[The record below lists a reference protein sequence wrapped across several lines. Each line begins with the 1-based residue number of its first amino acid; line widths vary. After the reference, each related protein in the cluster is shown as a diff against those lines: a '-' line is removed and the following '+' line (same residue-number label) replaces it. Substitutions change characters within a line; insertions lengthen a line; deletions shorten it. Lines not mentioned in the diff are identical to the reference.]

1 MNNKHLSRVLSL
13 FLAVAMVFGP
23 CLGAWAA
30 PASAEKAVSVS
41 ESGTGY
47 ELMQETLEKRLQSF
61 GAYDPDAVVD
71 FIVELEG
78 EALLES
84 KPAASTMRGYLQSR
98 TGQAAMNTIV
108 REQAAVQ
115 SRIVSDCTSA
125 VEIERTYQVVLNGFA
140 VRTSYSEKAT
150 LEAIPGVKAVYVA
163 QTHDYVEPTAGY
175 TAPSHSSGEMMDSD
189 RANAEG
195 YTGKGTVTA
204 ILDTGLDVAHA
215 AFDTDPA
222 DPAFTQADVEAFVS
236 SGKLQADAAA
246 DELYVSAKIPF
257 AYDYADS
264 DTDVLG
270 PESHGTHVAGT
281 VGGYDVTGE
290 GAVEFSGVAPD
301 TQLVIMKVFSDSSSG
316 ASDTWIFAALEDCV
330 VLGVDTINM
339 SLGTA
344 SGFTSESVADQVY
357 NRVLE
362 AGINLMCAAGNDYS
376 ATYSNNLGTNLPLVS
391 EPDNSIVGSPST
403 YGAALSVASVNEAK
417 TFTSY
422 ILAGGQKITFTD
434 TNSGE
439 KAFVTALDGQSLEV
453 VKVPGTGDKLD
464 FDEVDVQGKV
474 ALVRRGAIA
483 FTEKEANAAD
493 AGAVAMIVYDNVAG
507 DLINMQLNGLLP
519 AIFISQADGEYLA
532 ALEDKTISVSSEYT
546 DYMTDSSS
554 GLMSDFSSLGVAP
567 DLTLK
572 PEITAP
578 GGNVWSTLPDGSY
591 GNMSGTSMASPHMA
605 GAASV
610 LKQYVN
616 EAFASLN
623 PSEKQELINTLLMNT
638 AIPVKDENGVA
649 YTPRK
654 QGAGLAE
661 VYNAIHTG
669 AYVTV
674 DGSTRP
680 KAELGDSADGY
691 FSKEFTLTV
700 HNVSDSALTY
710 DLSAIPLTA
719 ETVLVQDYNGEAQ
732 LCISEHSRVMPA
744 NELEVLFSQSSVT
757 VPAGGTAQVTVK
769 LLLTEE
775 GEAALAD
782 FTNGTFLDG
791 FIVLESQNA
800 DKIDLSVPYLG
811 FYGDWGAASVFDNS
825 IYDEEEASVF
835 ASMMALF
842 SLQTGSGY
850 YLGVNLLAD
859 EMLVD
864 ANKIAVANRSLGYYR
879 PFSCLGLLR
888 APKTLNYKITS
899 TDPADDTVYL
909 DETVENV
916 IKSFYYASGGFINY
930 EMGPTYSG
938 WAPIFIDEDGYYS
951 YVPDGDYLYTV
962 TAQVDGTSSAAGTQS
977 ISFPI
982 SIDNQAPRLVS
993 TVYEVVDGIP
1003 YLTLNLTDNNYLMGF
1018 QLISADESTGYSPS
1032 YAVNEDEKGAITS
1045 VTFDVSD
1052 LQAAGLKT
1060 ARVAMYD
1067 YALNEATSDLFS
1079 LVSQD
1084 IEPDSVK
1091 ISNQDITVSGAS
1103 SFEIEAYIEPE
1114 NAVNKE
1120 LTWTSSNPEVATVV
1134 STGKTRYDSY
1144 EGVTFYEALVTTSGM
1159 GGTAVITATASNG
1172 VSGSTT
1178 VTVSSGAKE
1187 LTPDETGNYVIRE
1200 DGYYTIPANL
1210 NKSVKITDNARNVTI
1225 EGAVENTAD
1234 KPYSDLSFVSD
1245 VTEGLNL
1252 TIVNLNVTASSSS
1265 VITFAGADDTLTL
1278 VGENTIKGIDG
1289 RYLSKALISVAQG
1302 VGLTVNGSG
1311 ILNLYV
1317 PGNGY
1322 GAGIGGA
1329 AGKNAGSIT
1338 VDSGVLNITNY
1349 SGGAGIGGGSN
1360 GSVESVTI
1368 NGGVI
1373 NVDCL
1378 LFDGG
1383 WSNNLTINGAG
1394 IGTGDTVS
1402 GSNAAT
1408 VAEIT
1413 INGGEINGTTSTDA
1427 AVIGV
1432 SYGGYSGYGSA
1443 RITINGGNLNLKSNA
1458 INSSGMTAT
1467 SMDGGV
1473 CIGASNRV
1481 TSASTIII
1489 NGGEILAVS
1498 DSASAAIGGGGG
1510 ANGGNIRINGGTVT
1524 AIANNNSTSY
1534 LTPAIGYGPSG
1545 TAGTLRINAGTVK
1558 AVSANADAIMISGD
1572 IINNDVETLFKTEF
1586 SAPNV
1591 KSVMI
1596 DGKDWKVSANHP
1608 DDDTIY
1614 LWMPAGSH
1622 IVAIE
1627 TDGGVAYYDVTINP
1641 NTGNVTAKQYVSV
1654 TYNLTNLTTDG
1665 AAKAYIGESLTGTL
1679 KAEAGYTLPDTV
1691 SVTVGGAEVPVAYD
1705 AASGVFTLDAAYVTG
1720 DVTVTAAAVPLQVS
1734 KDALNALIAQ
1744 VEAMDPSAYTEDS
1757 WNALAAQLAAA
1768 KAVAADETADQAA
1781 VDAAYDALLAAVN
1794 ALIIHGDMTALNAL
1808 IAEAEK
1814 KVETEYTPE
1823 SWAAADLAAAIEAAR
1838 AVANDP
1844 NATQEDA
1851 DAAAAALQAA
1861 LDLLA
1866 ARADKA
1872 ALRAAI
1878 DEANA
1883 LFESNYTPE
1892 SWAASSIEEALT
1904 NAVAVYTDPNASQAE
1919 VDEAEAALR
1928 AAISALVPAADK
1940 TELNALIAKA
1950 EALDAADYTTGS
1962 WAALQQA
1969 LTAAKTVAGDPNALQ
1984 TDVDAA
1990 AAALQ
1995 QAIAN
2000 LVVRG
2005 DTTAL
2010 EALIAQAEA
2019 LEEAAYTPNSWSAL
2033 EEALAAA
2040 KAAVADSGNL
2050 TQADVDAVAAA
2061 LQAALDALTERADTT
2076 ALEALIAQAN
2086 ALNAEEYTPA
2096 SWSLLQTALDAANA
2110 ALDPNA
2116 TQAQVDQAAA
2126 QLQYALDNL
2135 AKPADKTELG
2145 AAVEEGR
2152 QYNEEDYTVDSWT
2165 EFEEALKA
2173 AEEVLEDPNA
2183 TQEDVD
2189 AALAALKEAEA
2200 NLEEAGDPSA
2210 LLALVEKAKSNGTS
2224 QYTDE
2229 SAAAILDAI
2238 AKAEAALAK
2247 RGTDAELKAAYDT
2260 LKAAMDNAV
2269 LKSTVSSGN
2278 TGSAGGNA
2286 PASPATGDT
2295 APVMMLFV
2303 LFAVSGAAL
2312 LRVRKKK
2319 ETN

>member
-30 PASAEKAVSVS
+30 PASAEKTVSVS

-98 TGQAAMNTIV
+98 TGQTAMTAIV

-115 SRIVSDCTSA
+115 SRIVSDCSSA

-150 LEAIPGVKAVYVA
+150 LEAIPGVKAVHVA

-175 TAPSHSSGEMMDSD
+175 TAPAHSSGEMIDSD

-204 ILDTGLDVAHA
+204 ILDTGLDVAHT
-215 AFDTDPA
+215 AFSTDPA
-222 DPAFTQADVEAFVS
+222 DPAFTKADVEKFVS
-236 SGKLQADAAA
+236 GGNLQAGASA
-246 DELYVSAKIPF
+246 DELYVSAKVPF

-439 KAFVTALDGQSLEV
+439 KGFVAALDGQSLEV

-464 FDEVDVQGKV
+464 FAEVDVTGKV

-710 DLSAIPLTA
+710 SLSAIPLTA
-719 ETVLVQDYNGEAQ
+719 ETVAVKDYNGAER
-732 LCISEHSRVMPA
+732 LCISDHSRVMPA
-744 NELEVLFSQSSVT
+744 SELEVLFSQNSVT

-864 ANKIAVANRSLGYYR
+864 ANKIAVASRSLGYYR

-888 APKTLNYKITS
+888 APKTLNYKVTS
-899 TDPADDTVYL
+899 TDPADTTVYL

-938 WAPIFIDEDGYYS
+938 WAPIYTDEEGYAS

-962 TAQVDGTSSAAGTQS
+962 TAQVDGANSAAGTQS

-993 TVYEVVDGIP
+993 TVYEVVDGVP

-1018 QLISADESTGYSPS
+1018 QMVSADGETAYSPS
-1032 YAVNEDEKGAITS
+1032 YTVNEDEKGAITS
-1045 VTFDVSD
+1045 VTFNVSG
-1052 LQAAGLKT
+1052 LQAEGLKT

-1091 ISNQDITVSGAS
+1091 INNQGITVSGAS

-1120 LTWTSSNPEVATVV
+1120 LTWTSSNPGVATVV
-1134 STGKTRYDSY
+1134 PTGKTRYDAD
-1144 EGVTFYEALVTTSGM
+1144 GDVTFYGAVVTTSGM

-1178 VTVSSGAKE
+1178 ITVSSGAQE
-1187 LTPDETGNYVIRE
+1187 LPADYIIRE
-1200 DGYYTIPANL
+1200 DGYYTIPENL
-1210 NKSVKITDNARNVTI
+1210 SASVKITENARNVTI
-1225 EGAVENTAD
+1225 EGAAANTAD

-1245 VTEGLNL
+1245 ITAGLNL
-1252 TIVNLNVTASSSS
+1252 TIVNLNVSNTSASA
-1265 VITFAGADDTLTL
+1265 ITFAGTDDTLTL
-1278 VGENTIKGIDG
+1278 VGESTIKGVDG

-1311 ILNLYV
+1311 TLNLYV

-1322 GAGIGGA
+1322 GAGIGA
-1329 AGKNAGSIT
+1329 DAGKNAGSIT
-1338 VDSGVLNITNY
+1338 VDGGVLNITNY
-1349 SGGAGIGGGSN
+1349 SAGAGIGGGSN
-1360 GSVESVTI
+1360 GSVEKVTV

-1378 LFDGG
+1378 LYNGG
-1383 WSNNLTINGAG
+1383 WSTNLTTNGAG
-1394 IGTGDTVS
+1394 IGTGDSVS
-1402 GSNAAT
+1402 GYSNPPTA
-1408 VAEIT
+1408 VIE

-1432 SYGGYSGYGSA
+1432 SYGGYSGGCGST
-1443 RITINGGNLNLKSNA
+1443 ITINGGKLNLKSNA
-1458 INSSGMTAT
+1458 IDASNMTAT
-1467 SMDGGV
+1467 DMDGGV
-1473 CIGASNRV
+1473 CIGASNSV
-1481 TSASTIII
+1481 SVGATIVI
-1489 NGGEILAVS
+1489 NGGEVLAVS
-1498 DSASAAIGGGGG
+1498 DSAAPAIGGA
-1510 ANGGNIRINGGTVT
+1510 ANAHGGNIRINGGTVT
-1524 AIANNNSTSY
+1524 AIANNTSTTRA
-1534 LTPAIGYGPSG
+1534 TPAIGYGVTG

-1572 IINNDVETLFKTEF
+1572 IINNDVETLYKTEF
-1586 SAPNV
+1586 VAPNV

-1641 NTGNVTAKQYVSV
+1641 NTGNATVKQYFTV
-1654 TYNLTNLTTDG
+1654 TYDLSHLTTDG
-1665 AAKAYIGESLTGTL
+1665 AAKAYVGESLTGTL
-1679 KAEAGYTLPDTV
+1679 KAEAGYTLPGAV
-1691 SVTVGGAEVPVAYD
+1691 SVTVGGAEVPAAYD
-1705 AASGVFTLDAAYVTG
+1705 AASGVFTVDAADVTG
-1720 DVTVTAAAVPLQVS
+1720 DVTVTAAAVPIQVD

-1838 AVANDP
+1838 VVANDP

-1861 LDLLA
+1861 LDLLV

-1892 SWAASSIEEALT
+1892 SWAASSIEEALA

-2229 SAAAILDAI
+2229 SALAILDAI